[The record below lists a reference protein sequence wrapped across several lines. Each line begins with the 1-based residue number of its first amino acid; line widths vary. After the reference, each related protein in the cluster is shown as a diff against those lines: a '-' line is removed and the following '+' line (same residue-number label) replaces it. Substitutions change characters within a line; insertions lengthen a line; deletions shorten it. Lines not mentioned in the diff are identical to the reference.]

1 MPKTETELIM
11 KTAAAGTPRR
21 NRDSEILDAA
31 ISVFSQKGYSAASLQ
46 EIANNVGILK
56 GSLYHYISSKEA
68 LLFRIL
74 EGSHAAAAAIMADV
88 EALSLPLEEKFLTYM
103 ESLTFWYLT
112 NRERAKLYQN
122 EWRYL
127 DGEFGEKVRRQRRA
141 FRAYV
146 REMVDQAVAEGK
158 VHPDMD
164 PDLTTKFVLSALDSV
179 PNWDAP
185 HTSSAQRQTARKV
198 AQLAFGTVF
207 RLPIPLA

>member
-1 MPKTETELIM
+1 MTKTATDPTT
-11 KTAAAGTPRR
+11 KTAATGTPRR

-46 EIANNVGILK
+46 EIASNVGILK

-74 EGSHAAAAAIMADV
+74 DGSHAAAAAIMADV
-88 EALSLPLEEKFLTYM
+88 EALNLPLEEKFLTYM

-112 NRERAKLYQN
+112 NRERAKLYDN

-141 FRAYV
+141 YRAYV

-158 VHPDMD
+158 GHPDLD
-164 PDLTTKFVLSALDSV
+164 PDLATKFVLSAINSV
-179 PNWDAP
+179 PSWDGP
-185 HTSSAQRQTARKV
+185 RTSSAQPQTARKI

-207 RLPIPLA
+207 RLPIPLT